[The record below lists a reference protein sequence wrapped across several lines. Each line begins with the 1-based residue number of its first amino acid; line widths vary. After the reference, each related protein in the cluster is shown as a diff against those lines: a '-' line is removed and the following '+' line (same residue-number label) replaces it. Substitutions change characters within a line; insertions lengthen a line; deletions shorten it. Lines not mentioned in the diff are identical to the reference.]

1 MSTLAVYLN
10 NSPARCVT
18 LPMPAE
24 AYCSLPGCLF
34 ASATNSSTE
43 LAATPGLTTS
53 TTGLAAMMATGAK
66 DLIGS

>member
-18 LPMPAE
+18 LPTPAD
-24 AYCSLPGCLF
+24 AYCSLPGCFF
-34 ASATNSSTE
+34 ASATSSATE
-43 LAATPGLTTS
+43 LTGRLGLTTS